1 MVEQNQPWA
10 GRWTSAKRRPPEF
23 PQRLV
28 DGEEQADSLY
38 AERLRNFAT
47 DWVQFFIDF
56 YEKRAR
62 RCRLGAF
69 AIRFVAFGG
78 MVLGSMILVSRL
90 LSSSNQQL
98 IMTKLFGIADAK
110 EVPAE
115 IGLILFALAA
125 ALMAADKFGNIS
137 ENWMRYII
145 AMMSLQRSLVEFQ
158 LAGVQALE
166 PSVLSVEPPP
176 NSTEPI
182 IGPHQ
187 KEYERIKTFLAAI
200 FDLVQHETEE
210 WANEFR
216 KNQSD
221 LESYLKI
228 QNEAKAQQQL
238 KRP

>member
-1 MVEQNQPWA
+1 
-10 GRWTSAKRRPPEF
+10 
-23 PQRLV
+23 
-28 DGEEQADSLY
+28 
-38 AERLRNFAT
+38 
-47 DWVQFFIDF
+47 
-56 YEKRAR
+56 
-62 RCRLGAF
+62 
-69 AIRFVAFGG
+69 
-78 MVLGSMILVSRL
+78 L
-90 LSSSNQQL
+90 LSSNNQQFV
-98 IMTKLFGIADAK
+98 MTKLFGVANAT

-158 LAGVQALE
+158 LAGIQAHE
-166 PSVLSVEPPP
+166 QRVVSEAAPRSEGESVIS
-176 NSTEPI
+176 
-182 IGPHQ
+182 PHQ
-187 KEYERIKTFLAAI
+187 KEYERIKIFLTSV
-200 FDLVQHETEE
+200 FDLVQHETQE

-228 QNEAKAQQQL
+228 QSEAKAQQQL